1 MKTMAPIRPAVLR
14 ERRLTLPAGPA
25 AAAAARSQVRA
36 AIGAWE
42 VPVDASVAALL
53 ASELVTNAIQHET
66 GETIMLVI
74 TCAWG
79 QLSIDVHDTARD
91 LPVPVDG
98 PVDAEAG
105 RGLLLVASLST
116 AWGYYRTAAGKAVY
130 FTLAYR
136 DDGATADRSPL
147 GDRTWVR

>member
-1 MKTMAPIRPAVLR
+1 MKTMAPIRQAVLR
-14 ERRLTLPAGPA
+14 ERRLTLPAGPP
-25 AAAAARSQVRA
+25 AAAAARTQVRA

-42 VPVDASVAALL
+42 VPVNSSVAALL
-53 ASELVTNAIQHET
+53 TSELVTNAIQHET

-79 QLSIDVHDTARD
+79 QLSVDVHDTSHE
-91 LPVPVDG
+91 LPVPLDG

-130 FTLAYR
+130 FTLAYQ
-136 DDGATADRSPL
+136 DDRAAAGPSPV
-147 GDRTWVR
+147 GNRTWVR